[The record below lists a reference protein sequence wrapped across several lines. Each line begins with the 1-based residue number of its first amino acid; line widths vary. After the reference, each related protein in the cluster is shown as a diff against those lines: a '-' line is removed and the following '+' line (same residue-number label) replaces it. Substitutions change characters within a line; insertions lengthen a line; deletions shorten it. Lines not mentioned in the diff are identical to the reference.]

1 MTLIQLEQRMAA
13 LEAEVAQLK
22 SKFEL
27 RDSSTPWWEQI
38 AGTFQSDPVYDQ
50 AMRLG
55 RHYRQSLRHKLTTRN
70 LK

>member
-1 MTLIQLEQRMAA
+1 MTLIQLEQRLAS
-13 LEAEVAQLK
+13 LEAEVAELK

-27 RDSSTPWWEQI
+27 RDSSKPWWEQI
-38 AGTFQSDPVYDQ
+38 AGTFHSDPVYDQ

-55 RHYRQSLRHKLTTRN
+55 RHFRQSLRHKSATRS